1 MAVDWLKIRSDYING
16 GGSYRA
22 LAEKYGVSVT
32 SICAKA
38 KKEGWQTARR
48 TQLNKT
54 CTKVEQKTAEKISD
68 AESEAAA
75 IKARMRL
82 VFFQEIERRTKTD
95 EVDGMEFR
103 RLVQSYKDL
112 CELSEDG
119 RPADERREDPLS
131 ESLRELAK
139 ELEHDGQ

>member
-1 MAVDWLKIRSDYING
+1 MAVDWLRIRSDYING

-22 LAEKYGVSVT
+22 LAEKYGVSF
-32 SICAKA
+32 SALEKR
-38 KKEGWQTARR
+38 ARSESWR
-48 TQLNKT
+48 ERRMKQ
-54 CTKVEQKTAEKISD
+54 CDKVETKLRQKTAEKISD